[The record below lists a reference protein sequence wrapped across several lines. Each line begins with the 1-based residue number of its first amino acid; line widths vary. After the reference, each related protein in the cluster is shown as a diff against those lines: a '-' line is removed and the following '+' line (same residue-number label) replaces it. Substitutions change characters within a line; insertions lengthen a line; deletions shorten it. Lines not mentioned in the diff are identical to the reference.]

1 VGGFPGSAGQV
12 AFCSPVLVFVVVIL
26 SDETEMRLLV
36 EPHWKRN
43 RREAMATYS
52 RWAVK
57 FLVNAKRVFVMMN

>member
-1 VGGFPGSAGQV
+1 
-12 AFCSPVLVFVVVIL
+12 VLVFVVVIL

-36 EPHWKRN
+36 EPHWKKN
-43 RREAMATYS
+43 RREALATYS